1 MKIMA
6 LDASTKSTGIS
17 LWANGELVAY
27 KLIRTPLKNMDD
39 RFKDM
44 CILLLRS
51 LDSWSPDEVFLEE
64 TVVARNVQVQR
75 FLTRLQGV
83 VYCWCI
89 QNDKKFNTIRPTVW
103 RKAVGIKQGKKKRD
117 ELKQDAI
124 SLVNNELNIIDVTD
138 DVAESICIGLAAL
151 SLFEEKEN

>member
-6 LDASTKSTGIS
+6 IDASTKSTGIS
-17 LWANGELVAY
+17 LWEDE
-27 KLIRTPLKNMDD
+27 KLETYTLLQTSLKNIED

-44 CILLLRS
+44 SIMLLRS
-51 LDSWSPDEVFLEE
+51 LNNWCPDAVFLEE

-89 QNDKKFNTIRPTVW
+89 QNDKEFNTIRPTAW

-117 ELKQDAI
+117 ELKQEAI
-124 SLVNNELNIIDVTD
+124 SLVNEKFNIEVND

-151 SLFEEKEN
+151 SLYEEKEK

>member
-1 MKIMA
+1 MRIMA
-6 LDASTKSTGIS
+6 IDSSTKSTGFS
-17 LWANGELVAY
+17 VWEDEELFAY
-27 KLIRTPLKNMDD
+27 NLLHTSLKNIDD

-44 CILLLRS
+44 SLMLLEALNV
-51 LDSWSPDEVFLEE
+51 WNPDQVYLEE

-89 QNDKKFNTIRPTVW
+89 QNDKGFQTIRPTEW

-117 ELKQDAI
+117 ELKQEAI
-124 SLVNNELNIIDVTD
+124 KLIKTKYGISVND
-138 DVAESICIGLAAL
+138 DVAESMCIGLAAL
-151 SLFEEKEN
+151 SMYEEKEN

>member
-1 MKIMA
+1 MRIMA
-6 LDASTKSTGIS
+6 IDASTKSTGIS
-17 LWANGELVAY
+17 LWEDKELISY
-27 KLIRTPLKNMDD
+27 KLIRTSLKNIDD

-44 CILLLRS
+44 CLMILRS
-51 LDSWSPDEVFLEE
+51 LEDWNPDEIYLEE

-89 QNDKKFNTIRPTVW
+89 QNNKKFNTIRPTVW

-117 ELKQDAI
+117 ELKQEAI
-124 SLVNNELNIIDVTD
+124 SLVNKKFNIEVND
-138 DVAESICIGLAAL
+138 DVAESICIGLAT
-151 SLFEEKEN
+151 LFLNEEKEN